1 MNMKKAFIVISILFV
16 SMTGWAQLTLKK
28 SNVEFTYDA
37 SGNRITRSIVIKPK
51 HSIRKNKSSATSE
64 FADLLD
70 ERKVTITPNPTEGH
84 LKVMI
89 SGKSETDK
97 CSLSIYSANGQLII
111 NNLDAGEC
119 TELDLSSHPNG
130 YYILRIRINSE
141 TSSWKIIKK

>member
-1 MNMKKAFIVISILFV
+1 MKRLFLSFIFLLIFTSHCF
-16 SMTGWAQLTLKK
+16 SQ
-28 SNVEFTYDA
+28 SNVGFTYDA

-130 YYILRIRINSE
+130 YYILKIRINSE